1 MSMEWWVISVLLGL
15 LLLVMII
22 PVGLGNLV
30 LYKQTGLANSAD
42 GALVFWRDRGMLTFT
57 LVWFSLIGLM
67 SIATDGLPRIL
78 MCAVSCAGV
87 FATALAYRHKLIL
100 TDDRMSLQ
108 SWRRFE
114 TRRSEITSCHV
125 ERSDE
130 NGIIWIDIHAQ
141 HGRCRLGQ
149 TMIYSSEQQN
159 AMLSFLDLEH

>member
-1 MSMEWWVISVLLGL
+1 MSSEWWVIAVLLGL
-15 LLLVMII
+15 LLVVILV
-22 PVGLGNLV
+22 PVDLGNLV
-30 LYKQTGLANSAD
+30 LFNQTGLANRAD
-42 GALVFWRDRGMLTFT
+42 GALVFWRDRSMLAFT
-57 LVWFSLIGLM
+57 LAWFSLLGLM
-67 SIATDGLPRIL
+67 SIATEGLARIL

-87 FATALAYRHKLIL
+87 LATALAYRHKLIL

-114 TRRSEITSCHV
+114 ARRSEINSCHV

-130 NGIIWIDIHAQ
+130 NGIIWIDIHTQ

-149 TMIYSSEQQN
+149 TMIFSSEQQN